1 MILKKKNPYH
11 RGIYLANVTNDFFFF
26 DVTLH
31 RRQWCGAV
39 RCEAIQKK
47 KKKNFGIRNK
57 NKSLKIVIIL
67 HLNIIV
73 YLHFS
78 NKKSIFYIILCWALI
93 LILQQ
98 LIGHLLSDLIL
109 FDNQNVANL
118 DY

>member
-1 MILKKKNPYH
+1 MSPMI
-11 RGIYLANVTNDFFFF
+11 FFFLM
-26 DVTLH
+26 LH
-31 RRQWCGAV
+31 CIVVSGAV
-39 RCEAIQKK
+39 RCGARQYKKK